1 MTDMPLNPISA
12 ATCVIR
18 ATDARPGRTLSVAP
32 GLTASRHLHYGRI
45 RLGASDSQVRVNPGT
60 LETGVIALKGEAH
73 VSVAGADYA
82 MRPYD
87 ALYVP
92 RETPFT
98 VAPGAP
104 GCDLAEVAAPVDQPY
119 QLRFV
124 SFADVR
130 RDPGLSF
137 DTGGPTS
144 RRRINILIGKNV
156 EAGRVVVGVTF
167 SEPGHWTSWPPHEH
181 ADLLEEAYL
190 YVGMPAPSFGVQ
202 LVYTNPAEPELATI
216 VHEGDVVLMPKGYHP
231 NVAAP
236 DCSIGFLWMMAANRE
251 GVDRLFGV
259 VNVQPEFAGGGSG
272 LEKGRADAPAGKG
285 DR

>member
-1 MTDMPLNPISA
+1 MTNTPLNPITA

-18 ATDARPGRTLSVAP
+18 ATDARPGRTLSVSP
-32 GLTASRHLHYGRI
+32 GLTASRNLHYGRI
-45 RLGASDSQVRVNPGT
+45 RLGASDSQVRVNPGG
-60 LETGVIALKGEAH
+60 LETGLISLKGEAR
-73 VSVAGADYA
+73 VSVAGTDYT

-92 RETPFT
+92 REMPFT
-98 VAPGAP
+98 VAPGAA
-104 GCDLAEVAAPVDQPY
+104 GCDLAEIAAPVDKTYP
-119 QLRFV
+119 LRFV
-124 SFADVR
+124 AFADVE

-137 DTGGPTS
+137 QSGGPTS
-144 RRRINILIGKNV
+144 QRRINILLGKNV
-156 EAGRVVVGVTF
+156 EAGRIVVGVTF

-202 LVYTNPAEPELATI
+202 LVYTNPGEPELATI

-236 DCSIGFLWMMAANRE
+236 GCSIGFIWMMAANRE

-272 LEKGRADAPAGKG
+272 LEKGRADAPTDKAG
-285 DR
+285 R